1 VPTPPGSNKPAGL
14 PEDTA
19 LIGNR
24 PRIAPAHPSP
34 GGTTVLGNNHLTAG
48 GVNILAPAELSKM
61 FPTPP
66 SHEYPMQSPCGQME
80 GLVDG
85 VGDMNSNGGLQNGV
99 KSEPG
104 MNGCSPTYLQED
116 VNKVKFLFFLIYS
129 IMLMFNLFNVHFRTG
144 LTYTGHR
151 LFGKWQIRQSTHR
164 CLCYPVRLCRLF
176 SYHLLTD
183 LRHLLHIRIIISSII
198 TIRPWTSH
206 PGQCQSCR

>member
-1 VPTPPGSNKPAGL
+1 M
-14 PEDTA
+14 
-19 LIGNR
+19 
-24 PRIAPAHPSP
+24 
-34 GGTTVLGNNHLTAG
+34 LGNNHLTAG

-116 VNKVKFLFFLIYS
+116 VNKVRIEFVLIYFRFLCS
-129 IMLMFNLFNVHFRTG
+129 LIFFIHLRTG
-144 LTYTGHR
+144 PTFTGLR
-151 LFGKWQIRQSTHR
+151 LFGKCQIRQSTHR
-164 CLCYPVRLCRLF
+164 YLCYPVKLWRHF

>member
-1 VPTPPGSNKPAGL
+1 MPTPPGSNKPAGL

-19 LIGNR
+19 LMGNR

-34 GGTTVLGNNHLTAG
+34 GGTTMLANNHLTAG

-116 VNKVKFLFFLIYS
+116 VNKVRIEFVLIYFQFLGSLIFFLS
-129 IMLMFNLFNVHFRTG
+129 ILG
-144 LTYTGHR
+144 LVLR
-151 LFGKWQIRQSTHR
+151 LPASDCLESVKFGKVRTATYVTQSNYGATFPTTSLPTFGT
-164 CLCYPVRLCRLF
+164 CF
-176 SYHLLTD
+176 TSA
-183 LRHLLHIRIIISSII
+183 SS
-198 TIRPWTSH
+198 SAA
-206 PGQCQSCR
+206 